1 MPRYLV
7 EGEFRTGNKWQKFRK
22 EVECPSEKLAVERV
36 LSIMGSKHRLK
47 RNMIRIRRV
56 VQEEGGGE
64 AEAGTMSSMSM
75 ASSSP

>member
-22 EVECPSEKLAVERV
+22 EVECLSEKLAVEKV

-47 RNMIRIRRV
+47 RNMIRIKKV
-56 VQEEGGGE
+56 VQQDGE
-64 AEAGTMSSMSM
+64 TTSSMSM